1 MKVLI
6 VEDDLV
12 LMDVL
17 SFTLRREG
25 YEVVHAQD
33 GKAALEQ
40 FDTEKPAIVLLD
52 LNLPQLDG
60 LSVCHY
66 IRQQHDTPII
76 ILSVRDS
83 DEEVIEGLRIGADD
97 YMTKPF
103 SPAQLTARME
113 TVLRRVGQSA
123 PRKLSLGTV
132 TLNPERHQLEQIDAE
147 SVQFSPLE
155 YSLIELLIINGER
168 VLPTQTIIDR
178 IWPGGGDKAMLKQL
192 VYRLRQKIEACD
204 IYIDSVPGVGYA
216 LVQRKR

>member
-33 GKAALEQ
+33 GKTALEQ
-40 FDTEKPAIVLLD
+40 FDTENPTIVLLD

-60 LSVCHY
+60 LSVCRH
-66 IRQQHDTPII
+66 IRQKHDTPII

-83 DEEVIEGLRIGADD
+83 DEEVIEGLRMGADD

-123 PRKLSLGTV
+123 PRKLSLGTA
-132 TLNPERHQLEQIDAE
+132 TLDPERHLLEQVDADPI
-147 SVQFSPLE
+147 QFSPLE
-155 YSLIELLIINGER
+155 YSLIELLMINGER